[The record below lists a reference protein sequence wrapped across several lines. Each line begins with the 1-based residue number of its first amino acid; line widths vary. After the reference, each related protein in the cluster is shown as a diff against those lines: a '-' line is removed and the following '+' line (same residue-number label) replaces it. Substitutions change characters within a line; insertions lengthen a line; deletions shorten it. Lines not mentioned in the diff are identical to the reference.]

1 MFKIISLCLSVILAT
16 NGFAATSNIAAL
28 GGGGAGEI
36 AGHAYIAGTS
46 GCEPT
51 RTSSTFGQFTD
62 DTDCPGPTI
71 VEENLGDWQTTD
83 SDNIEFS
90 INSLPAGRYIAYM
103 NVFLAQST
111 ANQYCNVYFSE
122 GTHIS
127 SEGAIRADNNG
138 SSNATTTLIAFLD
151 YASSGNRTFTL
162 YGKVS
167 GGTCYALNWDGASG
181 AFNSDLKI
189 VKISD

>member
-1 MFKIISLCLSVILAT
+1 MIKILLLALSVILAT
-16 NGFAATSNIAAL
+16 NSFAATSNISVI
-28 GGGGAGEI
+28 GGGSEI

-51 RTSSTFGQFTD
+51 RASSTYGQFTD

-83 SDNIEFS
+83 SDNIEFA

-103 NVFLAQST
+103 NVFLGNGT
-111 ANQYCNVYFSE
+111 AGAYCNTYFTD
-122 GTHIS
+122 GTSIS
-127 SEGAIRADNNG
+127 SEGAIRVDNTG
-138 SSNATTTLIAFLD
+138 SAYSSVTMVAFLD

-162 YGKVS
+162 YGKAS
-167 GGTCYALNWDGASG
+167 SGTCYAFNYNGASA

-189 VKISD
+189 IKISD